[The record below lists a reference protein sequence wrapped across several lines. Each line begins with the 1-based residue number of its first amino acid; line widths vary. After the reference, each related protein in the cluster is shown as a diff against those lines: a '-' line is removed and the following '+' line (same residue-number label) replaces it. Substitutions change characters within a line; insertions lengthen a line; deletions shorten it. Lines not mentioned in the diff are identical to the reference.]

1 MRRLRRDRSPRH
13 IVTREINTYRSLSF
27 QPRFRCAPRSQ
38 RPPFQFLSHYFSHI
52 SRRFVEMKSRNRILP
67 NEEEIDTFFFSPLFF
82 FVFPLPSK
90 KLVEK
95 SIELIEERKERE
107 RERKNCVVAQSFQC
121 TLDSRCARSNRCIAR
136 EGDDKVIKGISLK
149 AITNCRQVGLAPNGL
164 SIHAQHLMICLSS

>member
-52 SRRFVEMKSRNRILP
+52 SRNEIEESNS

-82 FVFPLPSK
+82 FFFPLPSK

-121 TLDSRCARSNRCIAR
+121 TLDSRCARSNRSIAR
-136 EGDDKVIKGISLK
+136 ERDDKVIKGISLK

>member
-1 MRRLRRDRSPRH
+1 MKRLRRDRSPRH

-52 SRRFVEMKSRNRILP
+52 SRNEIEESNS

-82 FVFPLPSK
+82 FFFPLPSK
-90 KLVEK
+90 KLVEE

-107 RERKNCVVAQSFQC
+107 RERERTAW
-121 TLDSRCARSNRCIAR
+121 SRRVFNVRWTRGAP
-136 EGDDKVIKGISLK
+136 EVI
-149 AITNCRQVGLAPNGL
+149 GL
-164 SIHAQHLMICLSS
+164 SRGRGTIKLLRELA

>member
-52 SRRFVEMKSRNRILP
+52 SRNEIEESNS

-82 FVFPLPSK
+82 FFFPLPSK

-107 RERKNCVVAQSFQC
+107 RERERTAW
-121 TLDSRCARSNRCIAR
+121 SRRVFNVRWTRGAP
-136 EGDDKVIKGISLK
+136 EVI
-149 AITNCRQVGLAPNGL
+149 GL
-164 SIHAQHLMICLSS
+164 SRGRGTIKLLRELA

>member
-52 SRRFVEMKSRNRILP
+52 SRNEIEESNS

-82 FVFPLPSK
+82 FFFPLPSK

-121 TLDSRCARSNRCIAR
+121 TLDSRCARSNRSIAR

>member
-52 SRRFVEMKSRNRILP
+52 SRNEIEESNS

-121 TLDSRCARSNRCIAR
+121 TLDSRCARSNRSIAR

>member
-52 SRRFVEMKSRNRILP
+52 SRNEIEESNS

-82 FVFPLPSK
+82 FFFPLPSK
-90 KLVEK
+90 KLVEE

-107 RERKNCVVAQSFQC
+107 RERERTAW
-121 TLDSRCARSNRCIAR
+121 SRRVFNVRWTRGAPEVIGVSRGRGTIKLLR
-136 EGDDKVIKGISLK
+136 E
-149 AITNCRQVGLAPNGL
+149 LA
-164 SIHAQHLMICLSS
+164 

>member
-52 SRRFVEMKSRNRILP
+52 SRNEIEESNS

-82 FVFPLPSK
+82 FFFPLPSK
-90 KLVEK
+90 KLVEE

-107 RERKNCVVAQSFQC
+107 RERERTAW
-121 TLDSRCARSNRCIAR
+121 SRRVFNVRWTRGAP
-136 EGDDKVIKGISLK
+136 EVI
-149 AITNCRQVGLAPNGL
+149 GL
-164 SIHAQHLMICLSS
+164 SRGRGTIKLLRELA

>member
-52 SRRFVEMKSRNRILP
+52 SRRFIEMKSRNRILP

-82 FVFPLPSK
+82 FVFSLPSK
-90 KLVEK
+90 KLVEE

-107 RERKNCVVAQSFQC
+107 RERERTAW
-121 TLDSRCARSNRCIAR
+121 SRRVFNVRWTRGAP
-136 EGDDKVIKGISLK
+136 EVI
-149 AITNCRQVGLAPNGL
+149 GL
-164 SIHAQHLMICLSS
+164 SRGRGTIKLLRELA

>member
-52 SRRFVEMKSRNRILP
+52 SRNEIEESNS

-82 FVFPLPSK
+82 FFFPLPSK

>member
-52 SRRFVEMKSRNRILP
+52 SRNEIEESNS

-90 KLVEK
+90 KLVEE

-107 RERKNCVVAQSFQC
+107 RERTAW
-121 TLDSRCARSNRCIAR
+121 SRRVFNVRWTRGAP
-136 EGDDKVIKGISLK
+136 EVI
-149 AITNCRQVGLAPNGL
+149 GL
-164 SIHAQHLMICLSS
+164 SRGRGTIKLLRELA

>member
-52 SRRFVEMKSRNRILP
+52 SRNEIEESNS

-95 SIELIEERKERE
+95 SIELIEERKEKE

>member
-13 IVTREINTYRSLSF
+13 IVTRKINTYRSLSF

-52 SRRFVEMKSRNRILP
+52 SRNEIEESNS

-82 FVFPLPSK
+82 FFFPLPSK

>member
-52 SRRFVEMKSRNRILP
+52 SRNEIEESNS

-82 FVFPLPSK
+82 FFFPLPSK

-121 TLDSRCARSNRCIAR
+121 TLDSRYVRSNRSIAR

>member
-52 SRRFVEMKSRNRILP
+52 SRNEIEESNS